1 MKTIYLDCSMGAAGD
16 MLTAALLEL
25 TEDKETALGELNALG
40 IPHVRYEA
48 ERCEKRGIVGTHMS
62 VKIDGHEEGDEHA
75 EHHHHHG
82 RHMEDIRNIVSALNT
97 NEKVKR
103 DIMAVYTLIA
113 DAESHVHGRPVSEVH
128 FHEVG
133 ALDAIADIAA
143 VCLLIDRLGAE
154 EVCASVIHVGSGTVN
169 CAHGILPVPAPA
181 TAHILRGIPCCGGE
195 IKGELCTPTGAAL
208 LRHFVRHFGDMPV
221 IRVDA
226 IGYGM
231 GKKDFPQA
239 NALRAM
245 IGETDAETERI
256 AVLSFNVDDMT
267 AEQISYANERLFA
280 SGAVEVFTLPAG
292 MKKSRPGTLVC
303 ALCHEEK
310 KEAVISAIF
319 KNTSTLGVRESEC
332 RRHVLERR
340 FVKYD
345 TPYGEVRSKI
355 SEGYGA
361 KHEKLE
367 YEDLARIAR
376 ENDTG
381 IAQAAKMVEEHIINS
396 NQKS

>member
-1 MKTIYLDCSMGAAGD
+1 MKTIYFDCSMGAAGD

-25 TEDKETALGELNALG
+25 TEDKDAALRELNSLG

-48 ERCEKRGIVGTHMS
+48 ERCEKCGIVGTHMS

-208 LRHFVRHFGDMPV
+208 LKFFVRRFGDMPV
-221 IRVDA
+221 IRVER

-231 GKKDFPQA
+231 GKKDFPRA

-267 AEQISYANERLFA
+267 AEQISYASERLFA

-310 KEAVISAIF
+310 KAAVISAIF

-355 SEGYGA
+355 SEGYGV

>member
-25 TEDKETALGELNALG
+25 TEDKETALEELNALG
-40 IPHVRYEA
+40 IPHVRYVA
-48 ERCEKRGIVGTHMS
+48 ERSEKRGIVGTHMS

-75 EHHHHHG
+75 EHHHHG
-82 RHMEDIRNIVSALNT
+82 RHMEDIQSIVSALNT

-154 EVCASVIHVGSGTVN
+154 EVLASVIHVGSGTVN

-231 GKKDFPQA
+231 GKKDFPRA

-245 IGETDAETERI
+245 IGETETETERI

-267 AEQISYANERLFA
+267 AEQISFASERLFA

-310 KEAVISAIF
+310 KAAVISAIF

-355 SEGYGA
+355 SEGYGV
-361 KHEKLE
+361 KREKLE

-381 IAQAAKMVEEHIINS
+381 IDRAAKMVEEHIINS

>member
-1 MKTIYLDCSMGAAGD
+1 
-16 MLTAALLEL
+16 
-25 TEDKETALGELNALG
+25 
-40 IPHVRYEA
+40 
-48 ERCEKRGIVGTHMS
+48 
-62 VKIDGHEEGDEHA
+62 
-75 EHHHHHG
+75 
-82 RHMEDIRNIVSALNT
+82 
-97 NEKVKR
+97 
-103 DIMAVYTLIA
+103 
-113 DAESHVHGRPVSEVH
+113 
-128 FHEVG
+128 
-133 ALDAIADIAA
+133 
-143 VCLLIDRLGAE
+143 
-154 EVCASVIHVGSGTVN
+154 
-169 CAHGILPVPAPA
+169 
-181 TAHILRGIPCCGGE
+181 
-195 IKGELCTPTGAAL
+195 
-208 LRHFVRHFGDMPV
+208 MPV
-221 IRVDA
+221 IRVER

-231 GKKDFPQA
+231 GKKDFPRA

-355 SEGYGA
+355 SEGYGV
-361 KHEKLE
+361 KREKLE

-381 IAQAAKMVEEHIINS
+381 IDRAAKMVEEHIINS

>member
-25 TEDKETALGELNALG
+25 TEDKETALEELNALG
-40 IPHVRYEA
+40 IPHVRYVA
-48 ERCEKRGIVGTHMS
+48 ERSEKCGIVGTYMS

-82 RHMEDIRNIVSALNT
+82 RHMEDIQSIVSALNT
-97 NEKVKR
+97 KEKVKR
-103 DIMAVYTLIA
+103 DIMAVYALIA

-154 EVCASVIHVGSGTVN
+154 EVLASVIHVGSGTVS

-208 LRHFVRHFGDMPV
+208 LKFFVRRFGDMPV
-221 IRVDA
+221 IRVER

-231 GKKDFPQA
+231 GKKDFPRA

-245 IGETDAETERI
+245 IGETEASTERI

-267 AEQISYANERLFA
+267 AEQISFASERLFA
-280 SGAVEVFTLPAG
+280 SGAVDVFTLPAG

-310 KEAVISAIF
+310 KAAVISAIF

-355 SEGYGA
+355 SEGYGV

>member
-25 TEDKETALGELNALG
+25 TEDKEAALRELNSLG
-40 IPHVRYEA
+40 IPHVRYVA
-48 ERCEKRGIVGTHMS
+48 ERSEKRGIVGTHMS
-62 VKIDGHEEGDEHA
+62 VRIDGHEEGDEHA

-82 RHMEDIRNIVSALNT
+82 RHMEDIQSIVSALNT
-97 NEKVKR
+97 KEKVKR

-154 EVCASVIHVGSGTVN
+154 EVCASVIHVGSGTVS

-181 TAHILRGIPCCGGE
+181 TAHLLRGIPCCGGE

-208 LRHFVRHFGDMPV
+208 LKFFVRRFGDMPV
-221 IRVDA
+221 IRVER

-231 GKKDFPQA
+231 GKKDFPRA

-245 IGETDAETERI
+245 IGETEAETERI

-267 AEQISYANERLFA
+267 AEQISFASERLFA

-292 MKKSRPGTLVC
+292 MKKGRPGTLVC

-332 RRHVLERR
+332 RRHVLERS
-340 FVKYD
+340 FAKYD

-355 SEGYGA
+355 SEGYGV
-361 KHEKLE
+361 KREKLE

>member
-16 MLTAALLEL
+16 MLSAALLEL

-48 ERCEKRGIVGTHMS
+48 ERCEKHGIVGTHMS

-143 VCLLIDRLGAE
+143 VCLLIDRLGAD
-154 EVCASVIHVGSGTVN
+154 EVCASVIHVGSGTVS

-208 LRHFVRHFGDMPV
+208 LRHFVRRFGDMPV

-231 GKKDFPQA
+231 GKKDFPRA

-245 IGETDAETERI
+245 IGETEAPTERI

-267 AEQISYANERLFA
+267 AEQISFASERLFA

-310 KEAVISAIF
+310 KAAVISAIF

-355 SEGYGA
+355 SEGYGV
-361 KHEKLE
+361 KREKLE

-381 IAQAAKMVEEHIINS
+381 IDQAAKMVEEHIINS

>member
-16 MLTAALLEL
+16 MLAAALLEL
-25 TEDKETALGELNALG
+25 TEDKQAALEELNSLG
-40 IPHVRYEA
+40 IPHVRYIA
-48 ERCEKRGIVGTHMS
+48 ERCEKCGIVGTHMS
-62 VKIDGHEEGDEHA
+62 VRIDGHEEGDEHA
-75 EHHHHHG
+75 EHHHHG
-82 RHMEDIRNIVSALNT
+82 RHMEDIQNIVSALNT
-97 NEKVKR
+97 KEKVKR
-103 DIMAVYTLIA
+103 DIMEVYSLIA

-143 VCLLIDRLGAE
+143 VCLLIDRLGAQE
-154 EVCASVIHVGSGTVN
+154 ICASVVHVGYGTVN
-169 CAHGILPVPAPA
+169 CAHGVLPVPAPA
-181 TAHILRGIPCCGGE
+181 TAQLLRGIPCCGGE

-208 LRHFVRHFGDMPV
+208 LRFFVKRFGDMPV
-221 IRVDA
+221 IRIDA

-231 GKKDFPQA
+231 GKKDFPRA
-239 NALRAM
+239 NALRAV
-245 IGETDAETERI
+245 IGETETPTERI

-267 AEQISYANERLFA
+267 AEQISFAGERLFA

-303 ALCHEEK
+303 ALCHEEEK
-310 KEAVISAIF
+310 AAVISAIF

-332 RRHVLERR
+332 RRHVLQRR

-355 SEGYGA
+355 SEGYGV
-361 KHEKLE
+361 KREKLE
-367 YEDLARIAR
+367 YEDLAKIAR
-376 ENDTG
+376 ENDTD
-381 IAQAAKMVEEHIINS
+381 IAQAAKMVEEHIIYS

>member
-16 MLTAALLEL
+16 MLAAALLEL
-25 TEDKETALGELNALG
+25 TEDKDAALEELNSLG
-40 IPHVRYEA
+40 IPHVQYIA
-48 ERCEKRGIVGTHMS
+48 ERCEKCGIVGTHMS
-62 VKIDGHEEGDEHA
+62 VRIDGHEEGDEHS
-75 EHHHHHG
+75 EHRHHHG
-82 RHMEDIRNIVSALNT
+82 RHMEDIQNIVSALNT
-97 NEKVKR
+97 KERVKQN
-103 DIMAVYTLIA
+103 IMSVYSVIA

-154 EVCASVIHVGSGTVN
+154 EVCASVVHVGSGTVS

-208 LRHFVRHFGDMPV
+208 LKFFVKRFGDMPV

-226 IGYGM
+226 VGYGM
-231 GKKDFPQA
+231 GKKDFPRA

-245 IGETDAETERI
+245 IGETEAPTERI

-267 AEQISYANERLFA
+267 AEQISFANERLFA

-303 ALCHEEK
+303 ALCHEEEK
-310 KEAVISAIF
+310 AAVISAIF

-355 SEGYGA
+355 SEGYGV
-361 KHEKLE
+361 KREKLE
-367 YEDLARIAR
+367 YEDLAKIAR

>member
-25 TEDKETALGELNALG
+25 TEDKETALEELNALG
-40 IPHVRYEA
+40 IPHVRYVA
-48 ERCEKRGIVGTHMS
+48 ERSEKRGIVGTHMS

-75 EHHHHHG
+75 EHHHHG
-82 RHMEDIRNIVSALNT
+82 RHMEDIQSIVSALNT

-143 VCLLIDRLGAE
+143 VCVLIDRLGAD
-154 EVCASVIHVGSGTVN
+154 EVCASVIHVGSGTVS

-310 KEAVISAIF
+310 KAAVISAIF

-355 SEGYGA
+355 SEGYGV
-361 KHEKLE
+361 KREKLE

-381 IAQAAKMVEEHIINS
+381 IDRAAKMVEEHIINS

>member
-16 MLTAALLEL
+16 MLSAALLEL
-25 TEDKETALGELNALG
+25 TEDKETALEELNALG
-40 IPHVRYEA
+40 IPHVRYVA
-48 ERCEKRGIVGTHMS
+48 ERSEKCGIVGTHMS

-75 EHHHHHG
+75 EHHHHG
-82 RHMEDIRNIVSALNT
+82 RHMEDIQNIVSALNT

-103 DIMAVYTLIA
+103 DIMAVYALIA

-154 EVCASVIHVGSGTVN
+154 EVLSSVIHVGSGTVS

-181 TAHILRGIPCCGGE
+181 TAHLLRGIPCCGGE

-208 LRHFVRHFGDMPV
+208 LRHFVRRFGDMPA

-231 GKKDFPQA
+231 GKKDFPRA

-245 IGETDAETERI
+245 IGETETETERI

-267 AEQISYANERLFA
+267 AEQISFASERLFA

-310 KEAVISAIF
+310 KAAVISAIF

-355 SEGYGA
+355 SEGYGV
-361 KHEKLE
+361 KREKLE

-381 IAQAAKMVEEHIINS
+381 IDRAAKMVEEHIINS